1 MSYLELAGGSS
12 YHGFK
17 LPRVKL
23 QLNLLYE
30 GNPGSS

>member
-23 QLNLLYE
+23 QQMDE